1 MKIGTPV
8 PSKASS
14 APQSVQ
20 IEITAGATPI
30 SIEIDTTGSQ
40 NAEKKKVTVAKDT
53 TATLIAPS
61 VVKAAAK
68 EEKAASKEVKAASK
82 EVPESKK
89 PKELIAKGQ
98 GKKEE

>member
-1 MKIGTPV
+1 M
-8 PSKASS
+8 
-14 APQSVQ
+14 
-20 IEITAGATPI
+20 
-30 SIEIDTTGSQ
+30 
-40 NAEKKKVTVAKDT
+40 TVAKDT

-68 EEKAASKEVKAASK
+68 EEKAASQ

-89 PKELIAKGQ
+89 PKELLAKGQ